1 MIFKSVMVSSWF
13 YSEQEVKL
21 GGSFDKNKHNY
32 FVSLCA
38 LDNFAVKFVLFLK
51 LLGKVTETI

>member
-1 MIFKSVMVSSWF
+1 MVSSWF

-21 GGSFDKNKHNY
+21 GGSFDENKHNS

-51 LLGKVTETI
+51 LLGSLTETI